1 MLIHVVSNTGN
12 TILSCTLGH
21 YQQFLETL
29 ECRVELFDVNNAAT
43 QDQNDQ
49 PCYHNGGELVYI
61 FLIEK
66 HCQHDEQCGKPR
78 HCHRHAVLLN
88 MAQVPIDIPMSHSI
102 WLFRS
107 LIGLPFSLL
116 CHHYAAC
123 KELIEIASRRC
134 IYGEMHVG

>member
-49 PCYHNGGELVYI
+49 PCYHNGGELV
-61 FLIEK
+61 
-66 HCQHDEQCGKPR
+66 
-78 HCHRHAVLLN
+78 
-88 MAQVPIDIPMSHSI
+88 
-102 WLFRS
+102 
-107 LIGLPFSLL
+107 
-116 CHHYAAC
+116 
-123 KELIEIASRRC
+123 
-134 IYGEMHVG
+134 